1 MAFFCGWCQSV
12 SRSNTSTCCG
22 RFWEP
27 RCWKEHLAQ
36 KLIPGCRQKLC
47 FRSGLMCS
55 RTSMIFPEAFYHLME
70 PILPVR
76 WMDVNKGDK
85 QKMNES
91 TFPFGRSE
99 RKAKTKEAL
108 LAHESHELF
117 SATPWEM
124 VKALFP
130 AWWQICR
137 SWVVMQK
144 DIVPQC
150 HQIWVNVNPGLI
162 NHGLLI
168 RRVLL
173 Q

>member
-85 QKMNES
+85 QKMNLRS
-91 TFPFGRSE
+91 RLGVRNGKPRRKRLCLLTSLTSSSQLHLGRWW
-99 RKAKTKEAL
+99 K
-108 LAHESHELF
+108 LF
-117 SATPWEM
+117 SSLVTDLPKLGGDAKRHCAT
-124 VKALFP
+124 
-130 AWWQICR
+130 
-137 SWVVMQK
+137 
-144 DIVPQC
+144 VPP
-150 HQIWVNVNPGLI
+150 NMS
-162 NHGLLI
+162 
-168 RRVLL
+168 
-173 Q
+173 